1 MFLEKIA
8 VFLFAI
14 WIAIIIALHIGVGYG
29 NLQNPFYVLIIC
41 DFSLIL
47 ILIFWRITNAVR
59 FQQLKDLQR
68 KYQKI
73 ELALTD
79 RTQESHILSF
89 TRRLIEKSS
98 EGRAEGR
105 GLKEILEDIAKEIE
119 KFFPGDVVFMEV
131 YSEEINFSFHFH
143 SKPELEIPEILRE
156 EVIDKAQAKLINNLS
171 SFPKYKDL
179 AKNFSSLL
187 AAPFVEKGKG
197 IGILGVLTHE
207 LYEFTSREL
216 ELLSSITLH
225 AGLIIENTELL
236 EKTKYLSITDGL
248 TQVFNRRHFQEKL
261 QAEIQKAKEKH
272 QPLSLIIGD
281 IDNFKYYND
290 SQGHLAGDEVLKTI
304 ANILK
309 KNTKGQDIV
318 ARFGGEEFVLIL
330 PRTDK
335 KNAMKLAEDLR
346 EKVAE
351 HVFPAEESMPQK
363 DVTITFGVA
372 TYPEDGD
379 TPEKI
384 LSIADQRLYKGKEQG
399 KNQVVA

>member
-1 MFLEKIA
+1 MFLERIA
-8 VFLFAI
+8 TFLFAI
-14 WIAIIIALHIGVGYG
+14 WIAIIVALHIGVGYG
-29 NLQNPFYVLIIC
+29 TLRNPFYILIIC

-47 ILIFWRITNAVR
+47 ILIFWRITNTVR
-59 FQQLKDLQR
+59 FQQIKDLQR

-98 EGRAEGR
+98 EGR

-119 KFFPGDVVFMEV
+119 QFFPGDVVFMEV
-131 YSEEINFSFHFH
+131 YSEEINFAFHFY
-143 SKPELEIPEILRE
+143 SKPGLEIPEILRE
-156 EVIDKAQAKLINNLS
+156 EVIDKAQAKLINNLA
-171 SFPKYKDL
+171 SFPKYKDM
-179 AKNFSSLL
+179 AQNFSSLL

-197 IGILGVLTHE
+197 IGILGVLTRE
-207 LYEFTSREL
+207 LYEFTPREL

-261 QAEIQKAKEKH
+261 QAEIQKAKETH

-281 IDNFKYYND
+281 IDNFKFYND
-290 SQGHLAGDEVLKTI
+290 AQGHLAGDEVLKTI

-335 KNAMKLAEDLR
+335 KSAVKLAEDLR
-346 EKVAE
+346 EKVSE
-351 HVFPAEESMPQK
+351 YVFPAEEKMPQK

-399 KNQVVA
+399 KNQVVV

>member
-1 MFLEKIA
+1 LFLERIA
-8 VFLFAI
+8 TFLFAI
-14 WIAIIIALHIGVGYG
+14 WIAIIVALHIGVGYG
-29 NLQNPFYVLIIC
+29 TLRNPFYILIIC

-47 ILIFWRITNAVR
+47 ILIFWRITNTVR
-59 FQQLKDLQR
+59 FQQIKDLQR

-98 EGRAEGR
+98 EGR

-119 KFFPGDVVFMEV
+119 QFFPGDVVFMEV
-131 YSEEINFSFHFH
+131 YSEEINFAFHFY
-143 SKPELEIPEILRE
+143 SKPGLEIPEILRE
-156 EVIDKAQAKLINNLS
+156 EVIDKAQAKLINNLA
-171 SFPKYKDL
+171 SFPKYKDM
-179 AKNFSSLL
+179 AQNFSSLL

-197 IGILGVLTHE
+197 IGILGVLTRE
-207 LYEFTSREL
+207 LYEFTPREL

-261 QAEIQKAKEKH
+261 QAEIQKAKETH

-281 IDNFKYYND
+281 IDNFKFYND
-290 SQGHLAGDEVLKTI
+290 AQGHLAGDEVLKTI

-335 KNAMKLAEDLR
+335 KSAVKLAEDLR
-346 EKVAE
+346 EKVSE
-351 HVFPAEESMPQK
+351 YVFPAEEKMPQK

-399 KNQVVA
+399 KNQVVV